1 MPAVNR
7 KSGASSNGLQSL
19 DERARVRA
27 PDNFASIQTYYRSA
41 ALAKRQVGG
50 GGEPAAVQAGRRL
63 CSSHT
68 QPLPRQPHTLG
79 CYSIGRGY

>member
-7 KSGASSNGLQSL
+7 KSAASGNGLQSL
-19 DERARVRA
+19 EERTRARA

-50 GGEPAAVQAGRRL
+50 GRGAA
-63 CSSHT
+63 
-68 QPLPRQPHTLG
+68 
-79 CYSIGRGY
+79 

>member
-7 KSGASSNGLQSL
+7 KPGSGGGLQDL
-19 DERARVRA
+19 EARTRARA

-50 GGEPAAVQAGRRL
+50 CC
-63 CSSHT
+63 CS
-68 QPLPRQPHTLG
+68 R
-79 CYSIGRGY
+79 